1 MADKKPAG
9 AGLFDELDILGN
21 ESLNASIFKF
31 NDSYRIVA
39 GTSFILF
46 VIRTPLVKYTLNNG
60 FSLIADTSV
69 VFIGD
74 YFALNLPHTLTLCR
88 YPLMREKCFGGVLGY
103 CFSVLKQRG
112 ESGLHPFCLNALA
125 ALLRWLSSH
134 LVWRTQPHPKTFQ
147 LRTIA
152 ALPEPA
158 GRPTH
163 GLLSRRSTDRI
174 STSPL
179 ANFAQL
185 SMFRFDGLI
194 ITYCVLLVN
203 TNCD

>member
-1 MADKKPAG
+1 
-9 AGLFDELDILGN
+9 
-21 ESLNASIFKF
+21 
-31 NDSYRIVA
+31 
-39 GTSFILF
+39 
-46 VIRTPLVKYTLNNG
+46 
-60 FSLIADTSV
+60 
-69 VFIGD
+69 
-74 YFALNLPHTLTLCR
+74 
-88 YPLMREKCFGGVLGY
+88 MREKCFGDWMAGADLRLAE
-103 CFSVLKQRG
+103 FS
-112 ESGLHPFCLNALA
+112 LNLMVSAMPS
-125 ALLRWLSSH
+125 LRFRTVAHQPAHSSN
-134 LVWRTQPHPKTFQ
+134 PKTFQ

-194 ITYCVLLVN
+194 IN
-203 TNCD
+203 

>member
-1 MADKKPAG
+1 MK
-9 AGLFDELDILGN
+9 
-21 ESLNASIFKF
+21 
-31 NDSYRIVA
+31 
-39 GTSFILF
+39 
-46 VIRTPLVKYTLNNG
+46 
-60 FSLIADTSV
+60 IA
-69 VFIGD
+69 
-74 YFALNLPHTLTLCR
+74 L
-88 YPLMREKCFGGVLGY
+88 
-103 CFSVLKQRG
+103 
-112 ESGLHPFCLNALA
+112 
-125 ALLRWLSSH
+125 
-134 LVWRTQPHPKTFQ
+134 

-174 STSPL
+174 STSSL

-185 SMFRFDGLI
+185 SMFRFDGWI